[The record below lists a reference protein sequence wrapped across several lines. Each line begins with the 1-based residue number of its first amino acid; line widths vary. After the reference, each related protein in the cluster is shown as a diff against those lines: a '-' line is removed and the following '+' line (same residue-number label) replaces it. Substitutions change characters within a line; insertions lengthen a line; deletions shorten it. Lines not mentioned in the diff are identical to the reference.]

1 MKRWT
6 AIVGL
11 CLAGIA
17 SALGGAGLY
26 SGYPEV
32 FGIQFVT
39 AEGWRM
45 SVGLLPGEAAGES
58 PSVALSLDLVLAAG
72 TVYSDGGEEL
82 DLAYYAGA
90 GSTASLLR
98 PNPELNGHAML
109 GLEAYFTQM
118 KSLGLFAELQL
129 GQRFWFVPVGTGP
142 YLGFRLGLT
151 LR

>member
-90 GSTASLLR
+90 GATASLLR